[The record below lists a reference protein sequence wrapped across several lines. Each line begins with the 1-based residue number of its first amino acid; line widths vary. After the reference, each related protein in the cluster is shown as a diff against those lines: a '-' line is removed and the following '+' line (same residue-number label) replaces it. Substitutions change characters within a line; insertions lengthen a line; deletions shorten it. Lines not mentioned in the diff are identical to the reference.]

1 MIVRMIVEALE
12 PEQLAL
18 GAVHLAQHLET
29 HALIGVVAAP
39 ASRTLA
45 VWCAAVDVA
54 ILKGEADRA
63 TGDLYATDVHR
74 LLLTYD
80 RVRAG
85 SSYLRHRGLLVK
97 SAAANKL
104 PFDKL
109 TGRAYLR
116 RILDPA
122 SRRVPMDVSRRDL
135 AVAGALALS
144 VPGLLL
150 GGFTSAEAAADEA
163 AVTENVEVLR
173 KALLEANK
181 AKLEQVASAQI
192 SYGHSDG
199 RVETKE
205 QFINGVMT
213 RKQTVKSL
221 AFPELKVAVVG
232 DAAIARHIYLAE
244 SELEGKQTTT
254 KIGALQVWQKQ
265 NGSWKLLA
273 RQGFRLPAPA

>member
-1 MIVRMIVEALE
+1 
-12 PEQLAL
+12 
-18 GAVHLAQHLET
+18 
-29 HALIGVVAAP
+29 
-39 ASRTLA
+39 
-45 VWCAAVDVA
+45 
-54 ILKGEADRA
+54 
-63 TGDLYATDVHR
+63 
-74 LLLTYD
+74 
-80 RVRAG
+80 
-85 SSYLRHRGLLVK
+85 
-97 SAAANKL
+97 
-104 PFDKL
+104 
-109 TGRAYLR
+109 
-116 RILDPA
+116 
-122 SRRVPMDVSRRDL
+122 MDVSRREL

-163 AVTENVEVLR
+163 AVTENVEILR
-173 KALLEANK
+173 KALLEADK
-181 AKLEQVASAQI
+181 AKLDQVASAQI

-199 RVETKE
+199 RVETKD

-232 DAAIARHIYLAE
+232 DAAIARHIYLSE

-265 NGSWKLLA
+265 NGGWKLLA